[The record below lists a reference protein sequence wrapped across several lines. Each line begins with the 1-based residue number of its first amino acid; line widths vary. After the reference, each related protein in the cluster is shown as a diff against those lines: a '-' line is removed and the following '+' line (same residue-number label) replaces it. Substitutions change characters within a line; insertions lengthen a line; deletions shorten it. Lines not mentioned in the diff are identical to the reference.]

1 MAKGTIDQ
9 LNFEVLLHDEEFAA
23 RVQKDI
29 DLAKKL
35 NTSLTEILT
44 VRKNI
49 NSTYAAAATGAKQE
63 AKAAEQTA
71 KAHARAQ
78 AAIEKSAKT
87 MGGSGN
93 SLLRGWLRFSATL
106 WSIIGIV
113 RILANAIGS
122 FVKKIAEFQ
131 QANANLATIMQVSR
145 REIKTLTEDALMLGR
160 TTEWTASQVTELQTA
175 LAKLGYNIPQIRNM
189 QESVLQFATSVSA
202 DLPDAAKLAGAALRM
217 FGMYSSETQKAL
229 EILTASTNK
238 TALDFEKL
246 KVAMPYVGA
255 IAHTI
260 GFDIAETSSL
270 LGVLANSGLAASRSG
285 TGLRQILLKLADDNG
300 KLQAAMGGN
309 IKSFDDFVNGL
320 QKLRDSGIG
329 ASEAAK
335 LVDSRASA
343 ALLVLANGV
352 DDIRRLNKE
361 VRDTDGLLENIQ
373 KDRLNTLHGATLLL
387 KSAWEGLIQTFRDS
401 AGPMKDIVDWL
412 TKIVRWTSLAASR
425 ANRIAQGTKNGFW
438 GGWASRPGL
447 WAKGITGSDDL
458 TKEFTEMYDRLIEQ
472 KYSPQEAAR
481 LVNEQMRER
490 ERRLR
495 KEFGLKEGEE
505 PKNLNESWWFR
516 RLSRNVVTGGFT
528 NLFTQGTQARSEQM
542 EAMENTM
549 DAVTAYMQSH
559 AKESAEIAANEYLN
573 EWRLVFDTKGE
584 KAARAA
590 AKAAIDGAN
599 GETKKLL
606 RDMEVQLDEYIKAG
620 GEAGTTDRGKGKET
634 SSDPNSDARQQI
646 RAEISLLE
654 KLKSIYDRRAG
665 VFGEDAAIQWIF
677 KKTGYDVK
685 NLDAD
690 LEKLIA
696 DLRALGDAES
706 LTAAD
711 SIEASFGL
719 DETSKDIKAFN
730 EAKKALK
737 EYEKALAKFDKD
749 WGTGDTSGAS
759 YKAESVLKKYTN
771 EKKKI
776 EDDWVDLQKKAAA
789 ANREVTQAEIDLYE
803 ARKKA
808 NDNTAD
814 EGIRGLVDDIV
825 KGKFSGK
832 ELSDWSHKSLA
843 DIVGIKN
850 AVEDMDIPE
859 DIKKMILEKRGPEG
873 LKVLK
878 EALDEYKKNLVSG
891 TVDPAL
897 FQKTAKYAKQV
908 AKYISAAGDAME
920 RLGAATS
927 DTWLSDAGQAV
938 SAIGQNLS
946 AAAEGYEKSG
956 HWIGAV
962 VGGVVDIFNQVVE
975 AVGNANEKMREMEE
989 AVRSIRVESEALRFN
1004 NVLADGVDGIFGE
1017 NFVKRVQNAVR
1028 GIDDLKASL
1037 ASLNDEQRKAFE
1049 WIKGIEIGPLTHATA
1064 ETIPNILAGL
1074 VTPSA
1079 GDMNIRTDHSFWSGD
1094 TFKTLQAIADEWNMA
1109 LMDDNGNLN
1118 SKLLDEVLKQYGDLN
1133 DGMKDW
1139 LTGAKQYS
1147 EEYAQAM
1154 EQIEDA
1160 TKDVFDTLASDM
1172 ADQFIDNFLAMGNAV
1187 DDLSGTFANLGDA
1200 ILRSFLQS
1208 YILDEILGKYEDQAK
1223 NALTKYANKEM
1234 TPEEY
1239 AAWLDGFA
1247 DTVQG
1252 ESETLAPAING
1263 MIEAFKDRGLMNI
1276 DEDTANSIG
1285 SGIKSITE
1293 ETAGLLASY
1302 INAIRADVSYIRMM
1316 QERGWEHIN
1325 AFGAA
1330 LPTLNDHIAQIAATN
1345 FDIAQSNQSILSE
1358 LRSVIGPVGT
1368 SGMVVRVENA

>member
-9 LNFEVLLHDEEFAA
+9 LNFEVLLHDEKFAA

-189 QESVLQFATSVSA
+189 QASVLQFATAVGA
-202 DLPDAAKLAGAALRM
+202 NLPDAANLAGASLRM
-217 FGMYSSETQKAL
+217 FGMHSTEMQKTL

-246 KVAMPYVGA
+246 KVALPYVGA
-255 IAHTI
+255 IAHSI
-260 GFDIAETSSL
+260 GFDVADTSAL

-285 TGLRQILLKLADDNG
+285 TGLRKVLLELSKENG
-300 KLQAAMGGN
+300 KLQTAMGGG
-309 IKSFDDFVNGL
+309 IKTFDDFVNGL
-320 QKLRDSGIG
+320 QALRDRGL
-329 ASEAAK
+329 EAGEAQK
-335 LVDSRASA
+335 LVGDRAGA
-343 ALLVLANGV
+343 ALLILANGV

-361 VRDTDGLLENIQ
+361 VRDTDGLLKDIQ
-373 KDRLNTLHGATLLL
+373 AERLDTLHGSTLLL

-505 PKNLNESWWFR
+505 PKNLYESWWFR
-516 RLSRNVVTGGFT
+516 RLSRNVFTGGFT

-542 EAMENTM
+542 EAMGNTF
-549 DAVTAYMQSH
+549 DAVGDYMATH
-559 AKESAEIAANEYLN
+559 AKEAAEIAANEYLE
-573 EWRLVFDTKGE
+573 EWRLVFDTQGKE
-584 KAARAA
+584 AAYAA
-590 AKAAIDGAN
+590 MNAVTGYEDIKNQVIAYID
-599 GETKKLL
+599 
-606 RDMEVQLDEYIKAG
+606 AG
-620 GEAGTTDRGKGKET
+620 GEEGASVRGAAKSNAEAEAEREHRERIERLKNEAAQLKKLADAYEQLEPYLGKET
-634 SSDPNSDARQQI
+634 EAKMVELFGPGDYSKQSLEEQIRSIAAALRELGEDGAKVADGIENTWGLDDLSVTLKRLKVLEDAR
-646 RAEISLLE
+646 
-654 KLKSIYDRRAG
+654 KLA
-665 VFGEDAAIQWIF
+665 EDA
-677 KKTGYDVK
+677 KKM
-685 NLDAD
+685 L
-690 LEKLIA
+690 
-696 DLRALGDAES
+696 
-706 LTAAD
+706 
-711 SIEASFGL
+711 
-719 DETSKDIKAFN
+719 
-730 EAKKALK
+730 
-737 EYEKALAKFDKD
+737 
-749 WGTGDTSGAS
+749 WS
-759 YKAESVLKKYTN
+759 YKAEPGLAKKPQGKTDEEEQYD
-771 EKKKI
+771 EKKMRA
-776 EDDWVDLQKKAAA
+776 L
-789 ANREVTQAEIDLYE
+789 
-803 ARKKA
+803 AR
-808 NDNTAD
+808 
-814 EGIRGLVDDIV
+814 
-825 KGKFSGK
+825 
-832 ELSDWSHKSLA
+832 
-843 DIVGIKN
+843 
-850 AVEDMDIPE
+850 
-859 DIKKMILEKRGPEG
+859 
-873 LKVLK
+873 
-878 EALDEYKKNLVSG
+878 
-891 TVDPAL
+891 
-897 FQKTAKYAKQV
+897 Q
-908 AKYISAAGDAME
+908 AKYIANEFVKIADAIKEFGDASLNGGLAD
-920 RLGAATS
+920 LGEK
-927 DTWLSDAGQAV
+927 
-938 SAIGQNLS
+938 IGEIASIAES
-946 AAAEGYEKSG
+946 AAAGFRSG
-956 HWIGAV
+956 GPWGAV
-962 VGGVVDIFNQVVE
+962 IGGITSVITQVLGGLTEVE
-975 AVGNANEKMREMEE
+975 QKAKE
-989 AVRSIRVESEALRFN
+989 IRDAIIDARVAASGENFKSF
-1004 NVLADGVDGIFGE
+1004 LADGTDGIFGS
-1017 NFVKRVQNAVR
+1017 NT
-1028 GIDDLKASL
+1028 
-1037 ASLNDEQRKAFE
+1037 
-1049 WIKGIEIGPLTHATA
+1049 IKGIRNAVDGLAAVEKKMKDLDDWIVKFREDA
-1064 ETIPNILAGL
+1064 EKYMMSGGMLYSMLPEGKENTL
-1074 VTPSA
+1074 
-1079 GDMNIRTDHSFWSGD
+1079 IRTLSSRWGAKEEYATIEQLAQVFGRNLW
-1094 TFKTLQAIADEWNMA
+1094 DE
-1109 LMDDNGNLN
+1109 NGNLN
-1118 SKLLDEVLKQYGDLN
+1118 PALLKDILDTYGDLN
-1133 DGMKDW
+1133 EELTEW
-1139 LTGAKQYS
+1139 LKNGI
-1147 EEYAQAM
+1147 EYANEYAEAM
-1154 EQIEDA
+1154 KQIEDA
-1160 TKDVFDTLASDM
+1160 AKELVGDVVSDAADKIVDSWWEAGRAALDYADILEDVAKGYAKLIVQDMLMSAAFDENRKQA
-1172 ADQFIDNFLAMGNAV
+1172 FINA
-1187 DDLSGTFANLGDA
+1187 LKSGDA
-1200 ILRSFLQS
+1200 ETAMATVAGAMQAAQDMLPTIEQALQVFEP
-1208 YILDEILGKYEDQAK
+1208 YR
-1223 NALTKYANKEM
+1223 NM
-1234 TPEEY
+1234 
-1239 AAWLDGFA
+1239 
-1247 DTVQG
+1247 
-1252 ESETLAPAING
+1252 NG
-1263 MIEAFKDRGLMNI
+1263 SSGGSSGL
-1276 DEDTANSIG
+1276 S
-1285 SGIKSITE
+1285 SGIKGITE